1 MTGLLLGIVG
11 TVLTIVTTVAL
22 FYLNSI
28 KDSQVKMVG
37 EIKEI
42 TTDIRDILSKMSAND
57 VKFDSLNSSIRLI
70 EYDIKEMDKR
80 VRAIETR

>member
-28 KDSQVKMVG
+28 KDSQEKMVG

>member
-11 TVLTIVTTVAL
+11 TLLTIDTTVAL

-28 KDSQVKMVG
+28 KDSQEKMVG

>member
-1 MTGLLLGIVG
+1 
-11 TVLTIVTTVAL
+11 
-22 FYLNSI
+22 
-28 KDSQVKMVG
+28 MVG